1 METIERYSQIQRI
14 IEEFS
19 KRCLALL
26 ESDFARLLA
35 LSSARNISTG
45 RYLHP
50 DFARIYSEPAV
61 HQALIY
67 CHEEIFG
74 RVLEMPLES
83 QEWELRCCLASIDGS
98 PAEIAARW
106 LQLDYYRTFVPF
118 GTPSY
123 LRDLFHSNMRMM
135 LQLIVLDR
143 AEVASAA

>member
-1 METIERYSQIQRI
+1 METIERYSQNQRI

-19 KRCLALL
+19 DRCLALL
-26 ESDFARLLA
+26 ESDYTRLLA
-35 LSSARNISTG
+35 LSTARNVSTG
-45 RYLHP
+45 RYFHP
-50 DFARIYSEPAV
+50 DFGRTYSEPAV

-83 QEWELRCCLASIDGS
+83 QEWELRRCLASIGGC
-98 PAEIAARW
+98 PGEIAARW
-106 LQLDYYRTFVPF
+106 LQLEYYRTFVPF

-123 LRDLFHSNMRMM
+123 LRDLFNANMRVM
-135 LQLIVLDR
+135 LQSIVLDH